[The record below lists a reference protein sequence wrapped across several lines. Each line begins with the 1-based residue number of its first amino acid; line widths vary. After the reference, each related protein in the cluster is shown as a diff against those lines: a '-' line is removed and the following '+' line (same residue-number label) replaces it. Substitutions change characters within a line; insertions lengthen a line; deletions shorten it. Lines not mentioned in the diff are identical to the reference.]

1 MEKIQW
7 LISEG
12 ALSGVLDDRGKF
24 LYIEPKE
31 YEAIAKF
38 IELRGRVT
46 MNELVEHGN
55 KVIKARAWTHAQFDK
70 VPIPLPPL
78 IVLRW
83 IMKL

>member
-55 KVIKARAWTHAQFDK
+55 KVIKARA
-70 VPIPLPPL
+70 
-78 IVLRW
+78 
-83 IMKL
+83 